1 MTKSTQSAHEQRALR
16 YGLVGI
22 IGFVALALIFAVLT
36 NSDAILFDGI
46 YSLIAFCVTLLTIK
60 VAKLAERPDDDLFH
74 FGYTALEPLL
84 NLFKALIILVACVY
98 AGAEATK
105 RLLDGGNPAEYG
117 LAVLY
122 GALASSGSLLVAAL
136 MFRAGRQSNSDL
148 VNVEA
153 KTWLMDGLLSCG
165 VFLGFVGA
173 WWLERSDYAEY
184 APLVDPILLITIVA
198 LALPVPLGILN
209 QSLRE
214 IIGMAP
220 KDTVVDE
227 IEQRLR
233 ASLGE
238 LSYKD
243 LEFRV
248 SKRGRNTYLL
258 VHVIVGESFHISSIT
273 DLDSIRK
280 HSAKTLK
287 SWKPDIVMDMLFI
300 NDPALAL

>member
-1 MTKSTQSAHEQRALR
+1 MTKSTQSIHEQRALR
-16 YGLVGI
+16 YGLIGV
-22 IGFVALALIFAVLT
+22 IGFVALALVFAVLT

-105 RLLDGGNPAEYG
+105 RLLEGGNPAAYG

-122 GALASSGSLLVAAL
+122 GALASSGSLIVAAL

-173 WWLERSDYAEY
+173 WWLEHSDLSEY

-220 KDTVVDE
+220 KETMVDE

-238 LSYKD
+238 LSYQD

-248 SKRGRNTYLL
+248 TKRGRNTYLL
-258 VHVIVGESFHISSIT
+258 VHVIVDDGFQVTSIA
-273 DLDSIRK
+273 DLDNIRK
-280 HSAKTLK
+280 HSAKALK
-287 SWKPDIVMDMLFI
+287 GWKPDIVMDMLFI
-300 NDPALAL
+300 SDPDLAL